1 MLKKKKTV
9 VTDAAVPEVD
19 PDDLSDG
26 EDDEG
31 TVNSLIE
38 VLNHYIRGSG
48 MLEYLK
54 NWNFLLRIPAS
65 LIENLLFVSVM
76 LELKKNSLRVEVLAR
91 TGNTRFDSV

>member
-1 MLKKKKTV
+1 M
-9 VTDAAVPEVD
+9 D

-65 LIENLLFVSVM
+65 LIENLLFRVCHAGI
-76 LELKKNSLRVEVLAR
+76 KKKLSKSRGSSKNWKYEV
-91 TGNTRFDSV
+91 